1 MLVIL
6 NLIVAA
12 ALSALT
18 IWSLH
23 GLGLAVVS
31 AVPVAI
37 IVASILAALIVSP
50 RLPTLAASFHR
61 QKERGT
67 VKWFNVSKGYGFITR
82 EAGDDIFV
90 HFRAIKGRGKGRKSL
105 NEGQVVQFVI
115 IDGDK
120 GPQADEVVIVGDA
133 SSC

>member
-6 NLIVAA
+6 NLLFAA

-23 GLGLAVVS
+23 GLGLAVLQ
-31 AVPVAI
+31 AVPTAI

-50 RLPTLAASFHR
+50 RLPGLAASFSR

-82 EAGDDIFV
+82 ETGDDIFV

-115 IDGDK
+115 IEGDK
-120 GPQADEVVIVGDA
+120 GPQADEVVIVEQA
-133 SSC
+133 KQA